1 MELGLRSQVFFGPLS
16 SAPGLLVLA
25 DRIVPRLQRV
35 LFLGG
40 PRRVP
45 WPVAACVQGAARF
58 VEHCLHGVPRA
69 GARPNVSGARR
80 GPQGAENPPKTRG
93 LIYHFILHEVCPV
106 WVLEGILAGFVW
118 LHDMALELVCRADF
132 WCNRHCRTSPVVLEG
147 LCSTGVGSG
156 NRLVS
161 GGSGALQTPNFVLK

>member
-1 MELGLRSQVFFGPLS
+1 
-16 SAPGLLVLA
+16 
-25 DRIVPRLQRV
+25 V

-106 WVLEGILAGFVW
+106 WVLESILAGFVW